1 MNQVFNTVVSNIAN
15 AFSELSSVVHRP
27 VSKKHGNGYVYRF
40 AKQGFEEAI
49 VLKLARLLT
58 LLQSGKLLLDHGFL
72 QEVGAIQRSLDEV
85 DGDIFFLCGPLIF
98 GAQEPAHN
106 QYLNEF
112 FSEEFDK
119 PEDPLGSTQRRHRV
133 KRSKI
138 RAYNARVY
146 GGGIEVERAIR
157 VLETID
163 NAYSGFVHAASVHT
177 MDMYYGD
184 PPTFHIYGMK
194 GTSRHRDSEDDFKNY
209 IYRSLTSTACAAK
222 AFDREPLFQLLY
234 ALSQQVT
241 SDLEL

>member
-1 MNQVFNTVVSNIAN
+1 MNQIFNTVVSNIAN
-15 AFSELSSVVHRP
+15 TFSELSSTLPPP
-27 VSKKHGNGYVYRF
+27 VSRKHGDGYVYRF
-40 AKQGFEEAI
+40 SRQGFEEAI
-49 VLKLARLLT
+49 VLKLARSVT

-85 DGDIFFLCGPLIF
+85 DGDILFLCGPLIF
-98 GAQEPAHN
+98 GVKEPAHA
-106 QYLNEF
+106 QYLHEF

-133 KRSKI
+133 RRSKI

-146 GGGIEVERAIR
+146 GGGVAVERAIR
-157 VLETID
+157 VFETID

-194 GTSRHRDSEDDFKNY
+194 GTSRHRDSENDFKNY

-222 AFDREPLFQLLY
+222 AFGREPLFQLLY
-234 ALSQQVT
+234 ALSQQVIN
-241 SDLEL
+241 DLEL